1 MIGIITRTARTVSRP
16 FSRTPWVSWYC
27 KLSDKSHYHWSAL
40 TVIVQKYKLVN
51 LCWFSSYLHTTWDRR
66 YVTDTSK
73 WIIFYWNV
81 VIVEFYAVV
90 LFVTTFSEETIPPV
104 VRPPPSEHWL
114 RLGFRTDDRR
124 ITASEHLCGLFVY
137 VFQWNECLTK

>member
-1 MIGIITRTARTVSRP
+1 MIGIITRTTRTVSRP

-51 LCWFSSYLHTTWDRR
+51 LCWFLSYLHTTWDRR
-66 YVTDTSK
+66 YVTDTTK

-81 VIVEFYAVV
+81 VIVEFYGAVICNY
-90 LFVTTFSEETIPPV
+90 F
-104 VRPPPSEHWL
+104 L
-114 RLGFRTDDRR
+114 RGDDSSCSSSSSFWTLTSPWISNWWSSHHS
-124 ITASEHLCGLFVY
+124 ITACFRIVCVRLSVKRVL
-137 VFQWNECLTK
+137 